1 MSGKSF
7 ALKAVPD
14 ARSTPDGRP
23 DVSTPWD
30 VRENAHLLWLGL
42 REATAGPTARRFG
55 TTGYT
60 TTVTQVTR
68 TAKLMWDGLD
78 DSPTA
83 KEVMDAIL
91 RYLAET
97 GNLVRE
103 RDHWWIATTW
113 APDGKGREFPP
124 EPEPVVVAP
133 PPRPAPP
140 PEPATVKVSDID
152 PVVIMQ
158 AMVDELRT
166 LRAEKMQRG
175 ADASDELVAENLQL
189 RRDMA
194 ELRESNKQLRA
205 DNTAL
210 RTLTRRSWQTESSA
224 D

>member
-1 MSGKSF
+1 MSGVSAF

-30 VRENAHLLWLGL
+30 VQANAHLLWLAL
-42 REATAGPTARRFG
+42 REVTAGPTARRFG

-60 TTVTQVTR
+60 FSASQVMK

-78 DSPTA
+78 DSPVA
-83 KEVMDAIL
+83 KEVTDEIL
-91 RYLAET
+91 RHLAET
-97 GNLVRE
+97 GNLAKD

-124 EPEPVVVAP
+124 EPEPVVVP
-133 PPRPAPP
+133 PAPAPP
-140 PEPATVKVSDID
+140 PEPEPVQVSGTD
-152 PVVIMQ
+152 PVVWFQ
-158 AMVDELRT
+158 ALLDEVRT

-175 ADASDELVAENLQL
+175 ADAADELVAENMQL
-189 RRDMA
+189 RRDLA

-210 RTLTRRSWQTESSA
+210 RTLTRRSWQTESSE